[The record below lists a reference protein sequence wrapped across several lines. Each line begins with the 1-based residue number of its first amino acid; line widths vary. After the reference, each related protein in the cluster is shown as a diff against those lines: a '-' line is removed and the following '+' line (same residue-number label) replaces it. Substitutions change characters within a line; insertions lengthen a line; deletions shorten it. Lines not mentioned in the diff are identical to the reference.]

1 MCVVSFTFKYLP
13 NIIQKFYTHVVVR
26 DACVLTAWA
35 SDVGSLLCRHRRTNP
50 GSVVRDGLEVQG
62 VGLVTANVR
71 VTHDAGN
78 IFFFFRWNSDP
89 VRRTCCSAWSRWLFT
104 VVLVTPAFGAL
115 PVLAVAV
122 EQVGVKVTAIEI
134 RGNKRIELPAIAG
147 RLTLKSGDP
156 YTPENVRGQIKIL
169 YDTGFFEDVQVET
182 ESGAGG
188 VALAFLVREKPF
200 ITEIVFDGNQA
211 LSDDKLKEK
220 ITIKSQAF
228 LDQLQ
233 AKESAEKIRL
243 AYQGDG
249 YFNCRVTPV
258 VQTLDEDRKRL
269 TFFIKEGDKAR
280 VKTVNFDG
288 LHAATKDEMFKVM
301 ATREWIPWYGLFTQ
315 LKLPSSFSDAGV
327 LKREEMNNDVE
338 RIKEVLLNKGYLN
351 ARVGL
356 PAVELSDEKKW
367 FVITYAVMEG
377 EPFTIGEIGFRG
389 NTVFEEPEL
398 RQGLKMK
405 EGEIFQRQKLRDEIA
420 RLNDL
425 YGGRGYSFAD
435 VSPNVIPNTEDR
447 TAAIILTIKEGEM
460 MRIRQI
466 NIHGNEKTKDNVIR
480 REIRVD
486 EQDVID
492 TPSLKRSFQRLN
504 NLNFFETVE
513 ILPAQVGVD
522 KVDLNVRVKEKPT
535 GQFSVGGGFSTLDR
549 IVAIADI
556 TEGNL
561 GGNGW
566 MGRVRGQL
574 GQQRTIGLI
583 TFRNPYV
590 NDSLTSMQL
599 DVYRTATNYI
609 TYFETKSGA
618 SVTLGRWLSEYAT
631 GSVSLFAEELNFKNP
646 LVGICPNLFPLVC
659 SQLGYQTTTGFRTT
673 LARDTRDFYMDPRT
687 GWRAAV
693 GFDLGT
699 PYLGGSNNFYKYYLD
714 VIKYTPLP
722 FDTRLAI
729 RARYGAAVGIEGK
742 PIPLTERYFVGG
754 INTMRGF
761 VFGRAGPVT
770 TNNSLLGATKQLIF
784 NNDFVFTISADAKL
798 NGVIFFDFGKGFKDD
813 EPLSLKLR
821 KTAGL
826 EGRWISP
833 FGPLRAA
840 YGINLEPN
848 PGERKGVFEF
858 TIGSL
863 F

>member
-1 MCVVSFTFKYLP
+1 M
-13 NIIQKFYTHVVVR
+13 
-26 DACVLTAWA
+26 A
-35 SDVGSLLCRHRRTNP
+35 
-50 GSVVRDGLEVQG
+50 
-62 VGLVTANVR
+62 LVTLAC
-71 VTHDAGN
+71 GLL
-78 IFFFFRWNSDP
+78 P
-89 VRRTCCSAWSRWLFT
+89 VRA
-104 VVLVTPAFGAL
+104 VVA
-115 PVLAVAV
+115 
-122 EQVGVKVTAIEI
+122 EQAGVKVTAIEI

-147 RLTLKSGDP
+147 RLTLKPGDP

-169 YDTGFFEDVQVET
+169 YETGFFEDVQVET
-182 ESGAGG
+182 ESGADG

-200 ITEIVFDGNQA
+200 ITEIVFDGNKE

-228 LDQLQ
+228 LDQPQ

-249 YFNCRVTPV
+249 YFNCRVIPV

-269 TFFIKEGDKAR
+269 TFFVKEGDKAR
-280 VKTVNFDG
+280 IKTVNFDG
-288 LHAATKDEMFKVM
+288 LHAVTKNEMFKVM
-301 ATREWIPWYGLFTQ
+301 ATREWIPWYGLITQ
-315 LKLPSSFSDAGV
+315 LKVPSFFSDAGV
-327 LKREEMNNDVE
+327 LKQEEMNNDVE
-338 RIKEVLLNKGYLN
+338 RIKEILLNKGYLN

-356 PAVELSDEKKW
+356 PTVDLSEEKKW
-367 FVITYAVMEG
+367 FVVTYAVTEG

-389 NTVFEEPEL
+389 NTVFEDPEL
-398 RQGLKMK
+398 RQGLQMK
-405 EGEIFQRQKLRDEIA
+405 EGEIFQRQKLRDEIT

-425 YGGRGYSFAD
+425 YGSKGYSFAD
-435 VSPNVIPNTEDR
+435 VSPNVIPNMEDR
-447 TAAIILTIKEGEM
+447 TATIILTLKEGEM

-535 GQFSVGGGFSTLDR
+535 GQFSVGGGFSTLDQL
-549 IVAIADI
+549 VAIADI

-566 MGRVRGQL
+566 MGRIRGQL

-599 DVYRTATNYI
+599 DVYRTATNYF
-609 TYFETKSGA
+609 TYYETKTGA
-618 SVTLGRWLSEYAT
+618 SVTLGRYLSEYASGT
-631 GSVSLFAEELNFKNP
+631 VALVAEELNYKNP
-646 LVGICPNLFPLVC
+646 QLGLCPDQSPLVC
-659 SQLGYQTTTGFRTT
+659 RQLGTQSTTGFRTSMF
-673 LARDTRDFYMDPRT
+673 RDTRDYYTDPRS
-687 GWRAAV
+687 GWRTSV

-699 PYLGGSNNFYKYYLD
+699 PYLGGSNNFYKYTLD
-714 VIKYTPLP
+714 VMKYTPLP
-722 FDTRLAI
+722 FDTRI
-729 RARYGAAVGIEGK
+729 SVRVRYGAAVGLEGK

-754 INTMRGF
+754 INTLRGF

-770 TNNSLLGATKQLIF
+770 ASHTLLGATKQLIF
-784 NNDFVFTISADAKL
+784 NNDFIFTISPEAKL
-798 NGVIFFDFGKGFKDD
+798 NGVIFFDYGKGFDD
-813 EPLSLKLR
+813 NEPLSFKLR

-840 YGINLEPN
+840 YGINLEPH

>member
-1 MCVVSFTFKYLP
+1 MV
-13 NIIQKFYTHVVVR
+13 
-26 DACVLTAWA
+26 
-35 SDVGSLLCRHRRTNP
+35 
-50 GSVVRDGLEVQG
+50 
-62 VGLVTANVR
+62 
-71 VTHDAGN
+71 
-78 IFFFFRWNSDP
+78 
-89 VRRTCCSAWSRWLFT
+89 LFT
-104 VVLVTPAFGAL
+104 LASGVM
-115 PVLAVAV
+115 PVLAVAA
-122 EQVGVKVTAIEI
+122 EQAGVKVTSIEI

-147 RLTLKSGDP
+147 RLTLKPGDP

-169 YDTGFFEDVQVET
+169 YETGFFEDVQLET

-188 VALAFLVREKPF
+188 MALTFLVREKPF
-200 ITEIVFDGNQA
+200 ITEIVFDGNQE

-220 ITIKSQAF
+220 ITIKNQAF
-228 LDQLQ
+228 LDQPQ

-243 AYQGDG
+243 AYQEDG
-249 YFNCRVTPV
+249 YFNCRVTPI

-269 TFFIKEGDKAR
+269 TFFVKEGDKAR
-280 VKTVNFDG
+280 VKTVNFEG

-301 ATREWIPWYGLFTQ
+301 ATREWVPWYGLLTQ
-315 LKLPSSFSDAGV
+315 LKLPSFLSDAGV

-338 RIKEVLLNKGYLN
+338 RIKEILLNKGYLN
-351 ARVGL
+351 AQAGL
-356 PAVELSDEKKW
+356 PTAELSDDKKW
-367 FVITYAVMEG
+367 FIVTYTVMEG

-389 NTVFEEPEL
+389 NTVFEDPEL
-398 RQGLKMK
+398 REGLKMK
-405 EGEIFQRQKLRDEIA
+405 DGEIFQRQKIRDEIT

-425 YGGRGYSFAD
+425 YGSKGYAFAD
-435 VSPNVIPNTEDR
+435 VSPSVTPNAEDR
-447 TAAIILTIKEGEM
+447 TATIILTIKEGEM

-513 ILPAQVGVD
+513 ILPAQVGPD

-535 GQFSVGGGFSTLDR
+535 GQFSIGGGFSTLDKL
-549 IVAIADI
+549 VAIADI

-566 MGRVRGQL
+566 MGRIRGQL
-574 GQQRTIGLI
+574 GQQRTLGLI
-583 TFRNPYV
+583 TFRNPYL

-599 DVYRTATNYI
+599 DLYSSQTNYI
-609 TYFETKSGA
+609 TYFEKKKGTSI
-618 SVTLGRWLSEYAT
+618 TFGRWLSEYAT
-631 GSVSLFAEELNFKNP
+631 GSFSLFAEQLDYSNPTADAPELI
-646 LVGICPNLFPLVC
+646 L
-659 SQLGYQTTTGFRTT
+659 SQLGKQSTTGFRTS
-673 LARDTRDFYMDPRT
+673 LSRDTRDYYLDPRT
-687 GWRAAV
+687 GWRATV

-699 PYLGGSNNFYKYYLD
+699 PYLGGSNNFYKYTLD
-714 VIKYTPLP
+714 VVKYTPLP
-722 FDTRLAI
+722 ADTRFSI
-729 RARYGAAVGIEGK
+729 RARYGVAEGLHGK

-770 TNNSLLGATKQLIF
+770 PSGSLLGAASELIF
-784 NNDFVFTISADAKL
+784 NNDFIFTISSEAKL
-798 NGVIFFDFGKGFKDD
+798 NGVLFFDYGKGFNDD
-813 EPLSLKLR
+813 QTVTFRDLR

-840 YGINLEPN
+840 YGINLDPN
-848 PGERKGVFEF
+848 PGERKAVFEF